1 MMFKVERNVLV
12 LSLTVGGTLLFFY
25 AWYYLF
31 PIHLEKL
38 GASQRE
44 IGISYT
50 LFSLGFTLAQVLG
63 GYLTDR
69 FGRKFII
76 VIPTYAFPLL
86 YLFLALAKIWW
97 VCVIFYL
104 VSSILSAIQIPAF
117 TSMISESSESKGRAF
132 GFFECT
138 IAIGIAL
145 GPLLGGVLVGRI
157 GMENLILLMC
167 LVTFVSAVIRSIFL
181 TEKKSRVGI
190 GRMDVQENITKN
202 YIWFIIAG
210 CFIFLV
216 LTLTINGP
224 FLTLF
229 QKEVLLFPSSKI
241 NFFFAFGGLFSAISS
256 LFGGRLIDKY
266 GGKSILGLSLI
277 LHPLLLMLWAVSKGI
292 MPYFILSF
300 LFSQFFYI
308 GYQVIITDMV
318 NEKARGRMIGIFGA
332 LTGLVSSIGP
342 VLGMQVKLR
351 FGWPYPFYL
360 SLFFGVVAFISLLK
374 VRLKKT
380 G

>member
-1 MMFKVERNVLV
+1 MFKVERNVLV
-12 LSLTVGGTLLFFY
+12 LSLTVGGTLFFFF

-50 LFSLGFTLAQVLG
+50 LFSFGFTLAQVLG

-76 VIPTYAFPLL
+76 VIPTYVFPLL

-97 VCVIFYL
+97 VCVILYL
-104 VSSILSAIQIPAF
+104 ASSILSAIQIPAF

-157 GMENLILLMC
+157 GMGNLIFLMC
-167 LVTFVSAVIRSIFL
+167 PIAFISAVMRSIFL
-181 TEKKSRVGI
+181 KEVKSRDKI
-190 GRMDVQENITKN
+190 RRTDVRESITKDF
-202 YIWFIIAG
+202 IWFVVAG
-210 CFIFLV
+210 SFIFLV
-216 LTLTINGP
+216 LTLTVNGP
-224 FLTLF
+224 FLSLF
-229 QKEVLLFPSSKI
+229 QKEVLSFSPSKI
-241 NFFFAFGGLFSAISS
+241 NFLFAIGGLFSAISS
-256 LFGGRLIDKY
+256 LFGGRLIDRY
-266 GGKSILGLSLI
+266 GSKPILGLSII
-277 LHPLLLMLWAVSKGI
+277 LHPLLMVLWVLSKGVL
-292 MPYFILSF
+292 PFFILSF
-300 LFSQFFYI
+300 LFNPFFYI
-308 GYQVIITDMV
+308 GYQIIITDLTS
-318 NEKARGRMIGIFGA
+318 EKVRGRMVGIFGA
-332 LTGLVSSIGP
+332 ITGIVSSMGP
-342 VLGMQVKLR
+342 ILGMQMKLK
-351 FGWPYPFYL
+351 FGWSYPFYL

-374 VRLKKT
+374 VRLEKT